1 MLSSSLKKTDS
12 PAGAILTYLVGR
24 AGYFMQNYKKNVILE
39 SITEWRSV
47 PSSEIGKDD
56 GSLYNVNQ

>member
-1 MLSSSLKKTDS
+1 VQ
-12 PAGAILTYLVGR
+12 GILCKII
-24 AGYFMQNYKKNVILE
+24 KKNVILE

-56 GSLYNVNQ
+56 GSLYDVNQKS